1 MDRNIY
7 NITIV
12 TNSNAN
18 TSGPSTTLESTVG
31 KDKLCL
37 LVKSYGCLYDPNDP
51 FFNSNREKMNAW
63 ESIANNLGKSVSECK
78 ECWKTIRTGYKRYI
92 EKCKANPNIQP
103 YYLAEH
109 LTFLEPFVR
118 REATKGE
125 VLVKKNIQTWRK
137 RKHLTS
143 TTAITNTNVKT
154 KGSIKDYFIIPP
166 KRSCLGNTEI
176 VNNNKELD
184 NAPSTSAAA
193 TVTRSEA
200 TEPRAATTLEA
211 AAIATT
217 EATKLQFIANHEN
230 VNNNEQD
237 NFTPISDEEWAAAVR
252 AMETIQT
259 ITDSR
264 SATTAKDAPATKKSK
279 YQDNENKIQ
288 SDDKRFLENISEAMK
303 KMNDRSK

>member
-37 LVKSYGCLYDPNDP
+37 LVKSYRCLYDPNDP
-51 FFNSNREKMNAW
+51 SFNSNREKMNAW

-78 ECWKTIRTGYKRYI
+78 ESWKTIRTGYKRYI

-109 LTFLEPFVR
+109 LTFLEPFLR

-125 VLVKKNIQTWRK
+125 VLVNKNIQTWRK

-154 KGSIKDYFIIPP
+154 KGSIKDYFFISP

-176 VNNNKELD
+176 VNNNKE
-184 NAPSTSAAA
+184 SAAA

-217 EATKLQFIANHEN
+217 EATQHQFIVNHDN

-237 NFTPISDEEWAAAVR
+237 NFMPISDEEWAVAQRKCPV
-252 AMETIQT
+252 
-259 ITDSR
+259 
-264 SATTAKDAPATKKSK
+264 
-279 YQDNENKIQ
+279 
-288 SDDKRFLENISEAMK
+288 NIC
-303 KMNDRSK
+303 